1 MSKAAFFRRGRR
13 PSGTGAFFEYID
25 KATREQVRLAQAQ
38 RAAMA
43 LREHRLTE
51 GRRTSEQQRWEGEGG
66 HSAPVFDERNRV
78 DWESI
83 RSNWR
88 HYLPFAR
95 AQWAQ
100 ITERELELIDGQ
112 REVLAEHIS
121 VVYGISRDE
130 AQFELAAWLG
140 QQRAIQLGP

>member
-1 MSKAAFFRRGRR
+1 MRKAAFFD
-13 PSGTGAFFEYID
+13 YID
-25 KATREQVRLAQAQ
+25 NATREQGTLAQAQ

-51 GRRTSEQQRWEGEGG
+51 GRQTSEQQRWEGEGG
-66 HSAPVFDERNRV
+66 NSAPVFDERNRM

-95 AQWAQ
+95 AQWTQ

-121 VVYGISRDE
+121 VVYGISGDE
-130 AQFELAAWLG
+130 ARSELASWQG
-140 QQRAIQLGP
+140 QQRAIELDP

>member
-1 MSKAAFFRRGRR
+1 MSKASFFD
-13 PSGTGAFFEYID
+13 YID
-25 KATREQVRLAQAQ
+25 KATTQEPLRLARAQ

-51 GRRTSEQQRWEGEGG
+51 GRQTSEQQRWEGEGG
-66 HSAPVFDERNRV
+66 NSAPVSEERNRM

-83 RSNWR
+83 RGNWR

-95 AQWAQ
+95 AQWTQ

-121 VVYGISRDE
+121 VVYGISWDQ
-130 AQFELAAWLG
+130 AQSELASWQG
-140 QQRAIQLGP
+140 RQRAIALGP